1 MSPAWLVT
9 IYCLL
14 ILLASL
20 GGGLLPLMITITH
33 RWMEVAVSFV
43 AGVMLGVGLLHLL
56 PHALAELPADRPVG
70 DLMWALLAGFLV
82 MFLIER
88 FLCFHQHDAPEPAA
102 TCSHAPKSDQTK
114 PATKYTHDITWGGA
128 ALGLSLHSILAGLA
142 LAASVTATSQDAPET
157 ALAGFG
163 TFLVIFLHKPL
174 DSLTLGTLMA
184 KGHWPVLLRH
194 LVNALF
200 ALAIP
205 VGAVLFYL
213 GMGTASAE
221 GSPMLSFA
229 LAFSAGVF
237 LCIAM
242 SDLLPELHFHQHDR
256 VMLSLALL
264 AGLSVAYLAGFAE
277 THNHEHSGH
286 DHQHDEQTQAITTQQ

>member
-9 IYCLL
+9 IYCGL

-56 PHALAELPADRPVG
+56 PHALSELPAERPV
-70 DLMWALLAGFLV
+70 DELMWALLAGFLV

-88 FLCFHQHDAPEPAA
+88 FMCFHHHDVPEAESSCDHVASESQTQPAA
-102 TCSHAPKSDQTK
+102 N
-114 PATKYTHDITWGGA
+114 YTHDITWSGA

-142 LAASVTATSQDAPET
+142 LAASVTATAQNHPAT

-184 KGHWPVLLRH
+184 KGDWPVLLRH
-194 LVNALF
+194 VVNALF

-205 VGAVLFYL
+205 VGAGLFYL
-213 GMGTASAE
+213 GVGTAPAATN
-221 GSPMLSFA
+221 PMLSYA

-277 THNHEHSGH
+277 THSHGDAGH
-286 DHQHDEQTQAITTQQ
+286 HQHAEYLQPAEHQ